1 MNKYLK
7 RFLALGIVGASVLT
21 FSACATN
28 DTPGKHEQTDGP
40 GYVDP
45 TPDGQ
50 TPIDPVPVDPIPDDE
65 KPVDPT
71 PEEPVVDL
79 DKEFNEF
86 LAKMNAEGDY
96 TYTLSDD
103 NFYLID
109 GTSVKACLDGNR
121 NGDFYM
127 YEDGVPY
134 VYRFEGSKGLWH
146 KENFEQFDADSLV
159 LEKLNDAIVIDYDS
173 KTETYSIQM
182 DGKVYDATFD
192 GEALTMTLESGE
204 EFSISKVGETNVEL
218 PKAMFI
224 VDDTEKEEEKPP
236 VVEPDEPDE
245 PVVEEEKVYTLDEQ
259 GNRVYNSKVLAEV
272 FLTALNSTKEGETQN
287 VYASITYGYGAK
299 VNDIKFVNSNGGKLQ
314 IGATAVSIY
323 DANNFAI
330 FDIDEDAFA
339 SIENDKDAWISAV
352 NSKNISVN
360 NSNIMQYTTDDA
372 QYGEIVATAFENVA
386 NKLAENGVQN
396 ESINTLGTPITKLK
410 NADVVWAYS
419 IENSRTGSGYDIGNV
434 ARCGL
439 AGVVLNA
446 EGNYE
451 YFETAVVSRW
461 SASKGPLERVAE
473 NGVFIVT
480 DLENNIEANNDF
492 YKTKSTKSID
502 LYNEKEGKELEM

>member
-21 FSACATN
+21 FSACAMGN
-28 DTPGKHEQTDGP
+28 DEGKGDNPGGP
-40 GYVDP
+40 VYVDP
-45 TPDGQ
+45 TPDN
-50 TPIDPVPVDPIPDDE
+50 PKPDDPT
-65 KPVDPT
+65 PVDPT
-71 PEEPVVDL
+71 PDDPVVNP

-86 LAKMNAEGDY
+86 LANLNAEGSY
-96 TYTLSDD
+96 TYTLSEDD
-103 NFYLID
+103 FYLVE

-121 NGDFYM
+121 DGDFYV

-134 VYRFEGSKGLWH
+134 AYRFESSKGLWH
-146 KENFEQFDADSLV
+146 KEDFEEFDVNSLV
-159 LEKLNDAIVIDYDS
+159 LDELNSAIVTDYDEQ
-173 KTETYSIQM
+173 TETYSIEM
-182 DGKVYDATFD
+182 GGKVYTATLD
-192 GEALTMTLESGE
+192 DEGLTMALENGE
-204 EFSISKVGETNVEL
+204 EFSISEIGSTEVNL
-218 PKAMFI
+218 PRAMFI
-224 VDDTEKEEEKPP
+224 VDNTEKDPENPPITDPEDP
-236 VVEPDEPDE
+236 VVDED
-245 PVVEEEKVYTLDEQ
+245 KVYTLDEQ
-259 GNRVYNSKVLAEV
+259 GNRVYDSKVLAEV

>member
-21 FSACATN
+21 FSACAMGN
-28 DTPGKHEQTDGP
+28 DEGKGDDPGGP
-40 GYVDP
+40 VYVDP
-45 TPDGQ
+45 TPDNP
-50 TPIDPVPVDPIPDDE
+50 TPDDPT
-65 KPVDPT
+65 PVDPT
-71 PEEPVVDL
+71 PDDPVVNP

-86 LAKMNAEGDY
+86 LANLSAEGSY
-96 TYTLSDD
+96 TYTLSEDD
-103 NFYLID
+103 FYLVE

-121 NGDFYM
+121 DGDFYV

-134 VYRFEGSKGLWH
+134 AYRFESSKGLWH
-146 KENFEQFDADSLV
+146 KEDFEEFDVNSLV
-159 LEKLNDAIVIDYDS
+159 LDELNSAIVTDYDE
-173 KTETYSIQM
+173 KTETYSIEM
-182 DGKVYDATFD
+182 GGKVYTATLD
-192 GEALTMTLESGE
+192 DEGLTMALENGE
-204 EFSISKVGETNVEL
+204 EFSISEIGSTEVNL
-218 PKAMFI
+218 PREMFI
-224 VDDTEKEEEKPP
+224 VDNTEKDPENPPITDPEDP
-236 VVEPDEPDE
+236 VVDED
-245 PVVEEEKVYTLDEQ
+245 KVYTLDEQ
-259 GNRVYNSKVLAEV
+259 GNRVYDSKVLAEV

-372 QYGEIVATAFENVA
+372 QYGEIVATAFENVV

>member
-21 FSACATN
+21 FSACAMGN
-28 DTPGKHEQTDGP
+28 DEGKGDDPGGP
-40 GYVDP
+40 VYVDP
-45 TPDGQ
+45 TPDN
-50 TPIDPVPVDPIPDDE
+50 PKPDDPT
-65 KPVDPT
+65 PVDPT
-71 PEEPVVDL
+71 PDEPVVNP

-86 LAKMNAEGDY
+86 LANLSAEGSY
-96 TYTLSDD
+96 TYTLSEDD
-103 NFYLID
+103 FYLVE

-121 NGDFYM
+121 DGDFYV

-134 VYRFEGSKGLWH
+134 AYRFESSKGLWH
-146 KENFEQFDADSLV
+146 KEDFEEFDVNSLV
-159 LEKLNDAIVIDYDS
+159 LDELNSAIVTDYDE
-173 KTETYSIQM
+173 KTETYSIEM
-182 DGKVYDATFD
+182 GGKVYTATLD
-192 GEALTMTLESGE
+192 DEGLTMALENGE
-204 EFSISKVGETNVEL
+204 EFSISEIGSTEVNL
-218 PKAMFI
+218 PRAMFI
-224 VDDTEKEEEKPP
+224 VDNTEKDPENPPITDPEDP
-236 VVEPDEPDE
+236 VVDED
-245 PVVEEEKVYTLDEQ
+245 KVYTLDEQ
-259 GNRVYNSKVLAEV
+259 GNRVYDSKVLAEV